1 MTYLGKNSGV
11 KEYCSDYKGDNGQRV
26 TTAYFHV
33 RAGLREENTFGVGG
47 EMKFIRD
54 VEKEEESEEK
64 KKERDGAEEEA
75 KAGKKERQVS
85 RERREKK

>member
-1 MTYLGKNSGV
+1 MG
-11 KEYCSDYKGDNGQRV
+11 RV

-33 RAGLREENTFGVGG
+33 RAGLREENTFGVGE
-47 EMKFIRD
+47 EMKFIREG
-54 VEKEEESEEK
+54 EKEEESEEK
-64 KKERDGAEEEA
+64 KKRDGAEEEA

>member
-47 EMKFIRD
+47 EMKFIREG
-54 VEKEEESEEK
+54 EKEEESEEK
-64 KKERDGAEEEA
+64 KKRDGAEEEA